1 MTLMPASALT
11 LPELLALFNL
21 GYSDYLVPL
30 QLDEPTFAEHLACH
44 DVDLDCSMVLADP
57 APGAFALVARRGA
70 TGWVAGVGTAPE
82 QRRRGLGQRV
92 LSAAL
97 QAAAQRGC
105 ATVDL
110 EVIDANHAAI
120 ALYRTLGFAIVR
132 DVLVWS
138 LAATGQPPPA
148 SRAAG
153 VPEAQAW
160 IAAHRRDPD
169 PWQRSPATAEAIRA
183 HGGELRALFIESD
196 GAEATGGEPT
206 AAMVWREAPAQVSV
220 LQVAATD
227 ETAATQALLAAAR
240 GQRAVRLTNVQA
252 DDPASLAL
260 RRLGARIVARQ
271 HEMRIG
277 LGAGA

>member
-1 MTLMPASALT
+1 MPASALS

-21 GYSDYLVPL
+21 GYSDYLVAL

-105 ATVDL
+105 AIVDL

-120 ALYRTLGFAIVR
+120 ALYRTLGFATVR

-138 LAATGQPPPA
+138 LPATGQPPPA
-148 SRAAG
+148 SRTAA

-160 IAAHRRDPD
+160 ITAHRRDPD
-169 PWQRSPATAEAIRA
+169 PWQRTPATAEAIRA
-183 HGGELRALFIESD
+183 HGGELRALLIEAD
-196 GAEATGGEPT
+196 GEPT
-206 AAMVWREAPAQVSV
+206 AAVVWREAPAQVTV

-260 RRLGARIVARQ
+260 RGLGAHVVARQ

-277 LGAGA
+277 LEAGADAG